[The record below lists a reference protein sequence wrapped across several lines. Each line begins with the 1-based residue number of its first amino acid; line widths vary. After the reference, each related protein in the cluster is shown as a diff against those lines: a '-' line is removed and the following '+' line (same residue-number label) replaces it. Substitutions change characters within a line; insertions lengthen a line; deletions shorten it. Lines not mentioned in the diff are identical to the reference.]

1 MTVANI
7 NKMIDYCIKM
17 PDKDEYESGHR
28 YPYYSCEL
36 LCSFNGLNIDRLIET
51 YNEEQNNESLNNNEN
66 KEEEKKKEI
75 IMKIRKKEKKM
86 FKNLMKKI

>member
-17 PDKDEYESGHR
+17 PEKDEYESGHR

-51 YNEEQNNESLNNNEN
+51 YN
-66 KEEEKKKEI
+66 
-75 IMKIRKKEKKM
+75 
-86 FKNLMKKI
+86 